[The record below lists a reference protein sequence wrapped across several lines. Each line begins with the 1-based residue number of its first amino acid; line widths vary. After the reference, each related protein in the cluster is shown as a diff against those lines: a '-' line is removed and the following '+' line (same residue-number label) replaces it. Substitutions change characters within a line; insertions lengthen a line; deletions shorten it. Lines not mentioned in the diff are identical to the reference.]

1 MFFTGTMDK
10 FLLIIIPF
18 MSAMALRRLDL
29 LRARHAEIITSY
41 VINFSLPCLTIMTI
55 STLDLKNTN
64 FAPVLMAWVV
74 MAAGAGLAY
83 FAGRILKLTGGKL
96 RSFVLVVTFPNTCFL
111 GYPLTFALYGS
122 AGLPFAVIYDQM
134 GMVPLFLTLGFLVA
148 GGKKSLGSAMKFPPF
163 IAMLFALIMNMA
175 GLTIPEIIA
184 SVLKGAGWTTLPL
197 TIFLIG
203 MKVSLTAV
211 HDCKTVATS
220 LVLRMVVIPAL
231 LFFSLALLGFKG
243 LPYEVTLL
251 ESAMPPALTT
261 SILASR
267 YKLDEEFAVA
277 SISAGTILCMI
288 VFAILTFFR

>member
-1 MFFTGTMDK
+1 MDK

-18 MSAMALRRLDL
+18 MSALALRRLDL
-29 LRARHAEIITSY
+29 LRAGHAEIITSY

-55 STLDLKNTN
+55 STLDLKNAN
-64 FAPVLMAWVV
+64 FAPVLMAWIV

-83 FAGRILKLTGGKL
+83 YVGRMLKLTDGRL

-163 IAMLFALIMNMA
+163 IAMLFALIINMA

-184 SVLKGAGWTTLPL
+184 SMLKGAGWTTLPL

-211 HDCKTVATS
+211 HDYKTVAAS
-220 LVLRMVVIPAL
+220 LALRMVAIPAL
-231 LFFSLALLGFKG
+231 LFFSLAMLGIKG
-243 LPYEVTLL
+243 LPYEVALL

-267 YKLDEEFAVA
+267 YNLDEEFAVA
-277 SISAGTILCMI
+277 SISAGTILCMF
-288 VFAILTFFR
+288 VFAIFTFFR